1 MQAGTELAGR
11 YVLEAVLGSGAM
23 GDVWQGTDRQLD
35 RPVAVKVMRDRLAD
49 PRRFRREARIAARL
63 QHPGITVVHDVG
75 THDGQPFIVMEL
87 LHGSDLAAVL
97 DRAPARRLPV
107 ETAVSLIA
115 QAASALQVAHS
126 AHIIHRDLKP
136 ANLFRQD
143 DGLLKICDF
152 GVARIADATD
162 GVITAGY
169 AIGTALY
176 MSPEQCESE
185 TQIDGRSDLYS
196 LGCVLHEL
204 LTGRPPFPNGR
215 AREVMHQHMTTPL
228 ASLRTRRPEIPEELD
243 AIVLTML
250 AKKPDDRPDD
260 ADGLA
265 ATLLAFL
272 RPGAPAAANGARP
285 ASGQVGPL
293 ASAAGNGA
301 RPAAGQGARPPAGV
315 GQGARPAGPA
325 PAANGESTIT
335 KDRPRPRP
343 APAEPP
349 AAAPRRDRVPA
360 AGSPSPAE
368 LQPRLQ
374 VAPLTGSWSL
384 VAVDPLGHWLASADG
399 DGTISLWD
407 VASGL
412 PIRSWSAGAR
422 VLAMAAGRGDR
433 LAVGGDDGCA
443 RIWDVARAAL
453 GDQFRGHAD
462 GVHAVTFDHG
472 GIRLATGDADGV
484 VRLWDPGSRQPV
496 TAPRPAYGAVTALA
510 FDASGARLAA
520 AGEDDTLRVW
530 DVDSPHAAM
539 LLAQRQSGEQV
550 TAIAFGP
557 AGQLA
562 VGGADGRVQVWE
574 LAPPDSRWRS
584 ADHDH
589 DGAILALT
597 WDPEETRWISVGT
610 DGRLRAGAGGQQP
623 VVGYGRVR
631 AAALS
636 PGTGQGA
643 AIDTSGGHI
652 HTFRIDDPGARRDLV
667 GSDTGLAGV
676 AFGPSGESLVIA
688 GADGALHVWDTKQQ
702 TLRSAGTP
710 ASGISAAAGS
720 PDVRLAAVCLQDGSV
735 TVYRI
740 AAGTPALT
748 PTLTRAWAHQRR
760 DTASAVAFSPDGS
773 RVATAGDAVRVWQT
787 EDGDVGDA
795 LPDSAAHRT
804 RAVAYD
810 RAGRHLA
817 ATGAD
822 GAVLVWDAAKGVLL
836 RILVRHKG
844 IVHAAA
850 FSPLSGQLATAGS
863 DGTVRIWDAD
873 TGEHLHAMSGW
884 ECRARV
890 LAFSPADGA
899 LALGC
904 ADGVVRFREPRKWTQ
919 IRAWPGHVH
928 GITAMCFDSSGV
940 RLATAGRDG
949 TVRVWD
955 PASGEAELVVLPR
968 QERWAAA
975 AADGTVRE
983 HGDAAGLVWFAAGLS
998 RQAAA
1003 SPTLSNELSSYLGER
1018 EPHG

>member
-1 MQAGTELAGR
+1 MQAGAELAGR

-97 DRAPARRLPV
+97 GRTPGRRLPV
-107 ETAVSLIA
+107 EMAVELIA
-115 QAASALQVAHS
+115 QAAAALRVAHS

-143 DGLLKICDF
+143 DGFLKICDF
-152 GVARIADATD
+152 GVARVADATD
-162 GVITAGY
+162 GLITAGGY

-176 MSPEQCESE
+176 MSPEQCEGE

-204 LTGRPPFPNGR
+204 LTGGPPFPKGK
-215 AREVMHQHMTTPL
+215 AREIMHQHLTTPP
-228 ASLRTRRPEIPEELD
+228 ASLRTLRPEIPEELD

-260 ADGLA
+260 AGSLA
-265 ATLLAFL
+265 ATLLAVL
-272 RPGAPAAANGARP
+272 YPP
-285 ASGQVGPL
+285 ASAV
-293 ASAAGNGA
+293 
-301 RPAAGQGARPPAGV
+301 GQGAPPAA
-315 GQGARPAGPA
+315 ARPAGPA
-325 PAANGESTIT
+325 GPVPAVNGESVIT
-335 KDRPRPRP
+335 KDRHRPRR
-343 APAEPP
+343 APWDPP
-349 AAAPRRDRVPA
+349 AAPQRNRIPPA
-360 AGSPSPAE
+360 SPPPSPPPPLAD

-374 VAPLTGSWSL
+374 VAPSTGSWSL
-384 VAVDPLGHWLASADG
+384 LAFDPHGHWLASADG

-412 PIRSWSAGAR
+412 PVRSWSAGAR
-422 VLAMAAGRGDR
+422 VLAMAAGRGNR
-433 LAVGGDDGCA
+433 LAAGGDDGCA
-443 RIWDVARAAL
+443 RVWDVAGATLA
-453 GDQFRGHAD
+453 DQFRGHSG
-462 GVHAVTFDHG
+462 GVHAVAFEHG

-484 VRLWDPGSRQPV
+484 VRLWAPGGGQPV

-510 FDASGARLAA
+510 FDAPGARLAA

-530 DVDSPHAAM
+530 DVDSPHAAL
-539 LLAQRQSGEQV
+539 LLAERQYGAEV

-557 AGQLA
+557 AGRLA
-562 VGGADGRVQVWE
+562 VGGTDGRVRVWE
-574 LAPPDSRWRS
+574 LAPPEIRWRPV
-584 ADHDH
+584 DHDH
-589 DGAILALT
+589 DGGILALV
-597 WDPEETRWISVGT
+597 WDAEETRWISVGT
-610 DGRLRAGAGGQQP
+610 DGRLRAGGGQQQP
-623 VVGYGRVR
+623 IVGHGRAR
-631 AAALS
+631 AAAVS

-643 AIDTSGGHI
+643 VIDTSGGRI
-652 HTFRIDDPGARRDLV
+652 HTFRIGDPGAPNDLL

-676 AFGPSGESLVIA
+676 AFGPSGESLVV
-688 GADGALHVWDTKQQ
+688 GGTDGVLHVWDTKEQ
-702 TLRSAGTP
+702 TLRSADATGPSIGPGIGP
-710 ASGISAAAGS
+710 AIGPAIGPVAGS
-720 PDVRLAAVCLQDGSV
+720 PDGRLVAVCRADGSV
-735 TVYRI
+735 AVYRV
-740 AAGTPALT
+740 AAGSGAPTVALT
-748 PTLTRAWAHQRR
+748 IQWTHQRR
-760 DTASAVAFSPDGS
+760 DPAAAVAFSPDGS
-773 RVATAGDAVRVWQT
+773 RVATAGDAVRVWRA
-787 EDGDVGDA
+787 EDGDALDA
-795 LPDSAAHRT
+795 LPDSVHHT

-817 ATGAD
+817 AAGAD
-822 GAVLVWDAAKGVLL
+822 GTVRVWDVAKGVL
-836 RILVRHKG
+836 RHILVRHKG

-863 DGTVRIWDAD
+863 DGTVRIWDPE
-873 TGEHLHAMSGW
+873 TGEQAHVMSGW

-904 ADGVVRFREPRKWTQ
+904 VDGVVRFREPGKWTQ

-928 GITAMCFDSSGV
+928 GITSMSFDPSGG
-940 RLATAGRDG
+940 RLATVGRDG
-949 TVRVWD
+949 TARVWGV
-955 PASGEAELVVLPR
+955 AAGTAELVVLPR
-968 QERWAAA
+968 RDRWAAA
-975 AADGTVRE
+975 ADGAVRE

-998 RQAAA
+998 REAAA
-1003 SPTLSNELSSYLGER
+1003 SLTVTSDR
-1018 EPHG
+1018 